1 MGVNC
6 RQRFEAAL
14 RLEAKDRVP
23 AACPLQTGTIALMEA
38 SGAYWPDAHLDPEK
52 MARLAM
58 AAHTVAD
65 IESVRVP
72 FHNDY
77 EAEAM
82 GCVLGGWSK
91 ESQPLKV
98 EYAIKTAKDIDG
110 LRVPDPLNDGN
121 MPVVLRAVDILS
133 EAVGNELPVIAAIS
147 APFEMAVR
155 IRGMTDTMR
164 DVMLRPEA
172 LREMLRVATET
183 AIEYGKALVDSG
195 ASAIALVDGSA
206 SSLGP
211 QFYIDYCLGP
221 TREVVE
227 QLGTLTVL
235 HVCAD
240 TTPILGAMAD
250 THVNG
255 LSIDHMV
262 DIALAKETVGERAAI
277 IGNVN
282 ITDTLWCGSPEMVEK
297 EAEECLG
304 KGVDVLAPACGFSP
318 LTPLENMKALARAA
332 RKGRN

>member
-1 MGVNC
+1 VNC
-6 RQRFEAAL
+6 IQRFEAAL

-38 SGAYWPDAHLDPEK
+38 SNAYWPDAHLDPEK
-52 MARLAM
+52 MARLAL
-58 AAHTVAD
+58 AAYEFAG

-77 EAEAM
+77 ESEAM
-82 GCVLGGWSK
+82 GCILGGWSS
-91 ESQPLKV
+91 ESQPLKL
-98 EYAIKTAKDIDG
+98 EYAVKTVEDIDG
-110 LRVPDPLNDGN
+110 LCVPDPLKDGK

-133 EAVGNELPVIAAIS
+133 EKVGNELPVIAAIS

-164 DVMLRPEA
+164 DVMLRPET
-172 LREMLRVATET
+172 LGKMLRVATET
-183 AIEYGKALVDSG
+183 AIEYGKALIDSG
-195 ASAIALVDGSA
+195 ASTVALIDGSA

-211 QFYIDYCLGP
+211 QFYVDHCLGP

-227 QLGTLTVL
+227 ELETLTVL

-240 TTPILGAMAD
+240 TTSMLGDMVD
-250 THVNG
+250 TGVNG

-262 DIALAKETVGERAAI
+262 DIALAKETVGEKAAI

-297 EAEECLG
+297 EAKDCLG
-304 KGVDVLAPACGFSP
+304 KGVDVLAPACGISP
-318 LTPLENMKALARAA
+318 LTPLENMRALARAA
-332 RKGRN
+332 CDGQN

>member
-1 MGVNC
+1 MNC
-6 RQRFEAAL
+6 KQRFEAAL

-23 AACPLQTGTIALMEA
+23 AACPLQTGTVALMEA
-38 SGAYWPDAHLDPEK
+38 SSAYWPDAHLDPEL
-52 MARLAM
+52 MAKLAM
-58 AAHTVAD
+58 AAHKFAG

-91 ESQPLKV
+91 NSQPLKV
-98 EYAIKTAKDIDG
+98 EYTIKTTEDIDE
-110 LRVPDPLNDGN
+110 LEAPDPLKDGK

-172 LREMLRVATET
+172 MRTMMRVATET
-183 AIEYGKALVDSG
+183 AIEYGRALIDSG
-195 ASAIALVDGSA
+195 ASTIALIDGST

-211 QFYIDYCLGP
+211 QFYTDFCLGP

-227 QLGTLTVL
+227 KLGILTVL

-240 TTPILGAMAD
+240 TTPILSAMAD

-262 DIALAKETVGERAAI
+262 DIAFAKETVGERVAI

-282 ITDTLWCGSPEMVEK
+282 ITDTLWCGTPEMVEK
-297 EAEECLG
+297 EAKDCIS

-318 LTPLENMKALARAA
+318 LTPMENMKALARVT
-332 RKGRN
+332 RV